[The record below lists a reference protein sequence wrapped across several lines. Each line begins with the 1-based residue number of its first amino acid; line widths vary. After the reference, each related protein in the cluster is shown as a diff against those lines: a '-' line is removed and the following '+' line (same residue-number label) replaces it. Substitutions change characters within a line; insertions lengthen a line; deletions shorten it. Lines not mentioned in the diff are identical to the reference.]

1 VTPGTDGTD
10 GMAGTAGADVAIVSR
25 RDVLTRP
32 ALLAAGAGVFAVGV
46 TAVLTRGGGPRPG
59 VGTVVS
65 VAAAVVLV
73 LAFSG
78 LTGWVMCAVA
88 RAAPGVLFAAAVG
101 SYVVKVVVFGVAA
114 ALVAARPG
122 FSATGFAV
130 GGSVTLVSWL
140 AAETA
145 GVLRR
150 PGLRSQTFGAPR

>member
-1 VTPGTDGTD
+1 MTLGTDGTV
-10 GMAGTAGADVAIVSR
+10 GTAGADVATVSR

-32 ALLAAGAGVFAVGV
+32 ALLAAAAGGVAVGV
-46 TAVLTRGGGPRPG
+46 TAVLARGSGSRPG
-59 VGTVVS
+59 AGAVAS

-88 RAAPGVLFAAAVG
+88 HAAPGVLFAAAVG

-114 ALVAARPG
+114 AIAAARPG

-130 GGSVTLVSWL
+130 GGAVTLVAWL